1 MFADYNALG
10 RPTLKNLGLWETRNN
25 EQSSSAKLKAQNA
38 KLQLKAKSET
48 FLFSF
53 KLYALALR
61 FTLYVLSLKIILHFE
76 FYFLPRRQTEIT

>member
-25 EQSSSAKLKAQNA
+25 EQSSSSKLKAQKA

-48 FLFSF
+48 FFFSF
-53 KLYALALR
+53 KLYALALHFALCALR
-61 FTLYVLSLKIILHFE
+61 FE
-76 FYFLPRRQTEIT
+76 FKDNFAF